1 MYKDDKDYY
10 AALPR
15 KRIGVGALIFY
26 KRMLLIIQPGYS
38 SSWILPGGTVEYEE
52 SPLEA
57 LIREVQDELKLKIVP
72 KQLIAVDYVANTD
85 VKGEYLQ
92 LLFSTENLTE
102 EQAQSIE
109 AKFYD
114 VKNYRFLDF
123 DEALPLLAP
132 NIARRLQSLQNH
144 PTEILYLEN
153 GKQNPIAML
162 NL

>member
-1 MYKDDKDYY
+1 MYKDDKEYY
-10 AALPR
+10 ESLPR
-15 KRIGVGALIFY
+15 KRIGVAALIFY

-72 KQLIAVDYVANTD
+72 KKLIAVDYVANTD

-92 LLFSTENLTE
+92 LLFSTEDLTE

-114 VKNYRFLDF
+114 VKNYRFMDF

-132 NIARRLQSLQNH
+132 NIARRLQSLQDH
-144 PTEILYLEN
+144 PNEILYLEN
-153 GKQNPIAML
+153 GKQNPIALL

>member
-1 MYKDDKDYY
+1 MYKDDKEYY
-10 AALPR
+10 ASLPR

-26 KRMLLIIQPGYS
+26 KRMLLIVQPGYS

-72 KQLIAVDYVANTD
+72 KNLIAVDYVANTD

-92 LLFSTENLTE
+92 LLFSTEDLTE

-109 AKFYD
+109 AKFYE

-123 DEALPLLAP
+123 DDALSLLAP

-144 PTEILYLEN
+144 PNEILYLEN
-153 GKQNPIAML
+153 GKQNPIALL